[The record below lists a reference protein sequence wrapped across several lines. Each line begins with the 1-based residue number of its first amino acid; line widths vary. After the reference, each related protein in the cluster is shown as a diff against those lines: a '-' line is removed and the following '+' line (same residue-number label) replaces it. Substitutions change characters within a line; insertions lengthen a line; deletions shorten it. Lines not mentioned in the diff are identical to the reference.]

1 MLTTPT
7 QKPFVFVLMPFSSA
21 FDDIYR
27 YGIKKACEDQGCYC
41 ERVDEQMFD
50 GTILDRIYN
59 QIAHAD
65 VVIADMTGRNPNVF
79 YEAGYAHAL
88 NKRVILLTQNEDDIP
103 FDLKHYTHLVYN
115 GRIGD
120 LASQLTSRVAW
131 ALTQAGKVP
140 EDSSRLIRYSVQGIQ
155 LDDGVQVDIIEHFDE
170 ETRSL
175 VRVLQLDIWNDSNKI
190 LKSSELD
197 IGIVIECFT
206 GGSASRLQDGRY
218 WHVVTGVPDI
228 FSGSVRPVRMR
239 LDIPHGVDHPR
250 LSTEGV
256 SVSLKEISRF
266 GHRSINFVAR
276 LRERESV
283 ERGFHL
289 VPPAPNSSEA

>member
-1 MLTTPT
+1 M
-7 QKPFVFVLMPFSSA
+7 
-21 FDDIYR
+21 
-27 YGIKKACEDQGCYC
+27 
-41 ERVDEQMFD
+41 
-50 GTILDRIYN
+50 
-59 QIAHAD
+59 
-65 VVIADMTGRNPNVF
+65 
-79 YEAGYAHAL
+79 
-88 NKRVILLTQNEDDIP
+88 
-103 FDLKHYTHLVYN
+103 
-115 GRIGD
+115 
-120 LASQLTSRVAW
+120 
-131 ALTQAGKVP
+131 P

-155 LDDGVQVDIIEHFDE
+155 LDDDVQVDIIEHFDE

-175 VRVLQLDIWNDSNKI
+175 VRVLQLDIWNDSNKL

-206 GGSASRLQDGRY
+206 GASASRLQDGRY

-266 GHRSINFVAR
+266 GHRSINFIAR

-289 VPPAPNSSEA
+289 APPEPNSSEA